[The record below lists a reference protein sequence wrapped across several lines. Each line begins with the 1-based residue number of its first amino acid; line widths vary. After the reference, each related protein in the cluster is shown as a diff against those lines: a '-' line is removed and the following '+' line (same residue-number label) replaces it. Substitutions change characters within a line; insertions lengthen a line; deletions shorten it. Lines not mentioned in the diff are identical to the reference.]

1 MTKIVAAIVG
11 CVLVLITAS
20 TALAQDLKA
29 QQPKPAPIV
38 QQAQQWQNITCQRMF
53 DTFVS
58 FYGMTD
64 QQATQQ
70 TREAGCEK

>member
-1 MTKIVAAIVG
+1 MVKIVGAIVG
-11 CVLVLITAS
+11 CVLVMITACS
-20 TALAQDLKA
+20 AIAADIKA